1 MEYKI
6 RLGVPE
12 MESFWQDITQKADT
26 GVLDRNEEKLLKKL
40 TKALNLLR
48 NNPKHNSLATHEIK
62 PLSRRYGM
70 KVWQSYLDNRTPAAG
85 RLFWVYGPGKNEIT
99 IIGLEPHPEDKKK
112 SGYEKVRLSELP

>member
-12 MESFWQDITQKADT
+12 MESLWQDMTQKADT
-26 GVLDRNEEKLLKKL
+26 GTLDGNEQKLFKKL
-40 TKALNLLR
+40 AKALNLLR
-48 NNPKHNSLATHEIK
+48 NNPKHNSLATHEIP

-99 IIGLEPHPEDKKK
+99 IIGLEPHPEDNKKA
-112 SGYEKVRLSELP
+112 GYEKVRLSELP